1 VSPRHRLGEH
11 PWLEPYASATNVPGG
26 GSAAAVAG
34 ALGCALV
41 GMTARLGG
49 RKADREE
56 GDRLGAVA
64 AEADRLRFEFLV
76 NERAD
81 AEAYERMVATT
92 RAARAA
98 GNDEMA
104 TRAAEAATVA
114 ATRVPLGTA
123 ELAARGLDLTL
134 QLAGHGITRSASDQL
149 TAVHLLLAALEG
161 ALATVAFNLPDLPD
175 EAIRSQL
182 GARHAELTA
191 ARGTGQEAAAL
202 LRPLIG

>member
-1 VSPRHRLGEH
+1 
-11 PWLEPYASATNVPGG
+11 
-26 GSAAAVAG
+26 VAG

-49 RKADREE
+49 RKADQEE
-56 GDRLGAVA
+56 AERLGAVA

-98 GNDEMA
+98 GNDEVA
-104 TRAAEAATVA
+104 ARAAEEATVA
-114 ATRVPLGTA
+114 ATRVPLATA
-123 ELAARGLDLTL
+123 ELAANGLDLAL
-134 QLAGHGITRSASDQL
+134 RLAGHAITRSASDQL
-149 TAVHLLLAALEG
+149 TAVHLLLASLEG

-175 EAIRSQL
+175 EATRAQL
-182 GARHAELTA
+182 GARHRELGA
-191 ARGTGQEAAAL
+191 ARRTGQEAAAL
-202 LRPLIG
+202 LGALIG

>member
-49 RKADREE
+49 RKAEQEE
-56 GDRLGAVA
+56 AERLGAVA

-98 GNDEMA
+98 GNDEAA
-104 TRAAEAATVA
+104 TRAAEAATID

-123 ELAARGLDLTL
+123 ELAAQGLG
-134 QLAGHGITRSASDQL
+134 LALRLARHAITRSASDQL
-149 TAVHLLLAALEG
+149 TAVHLLLASLDG

-175 EAIRSQL
+175 EATRSQL
-182 GARHAELTA
+182 GDRHGELGA

-202 LRPLIG
+202 LGSLIG

>member
-49 RKADREE
+49 RKADQAEA
-56 GDRLGAVA
+56 DRLDEVA
-64 AEADRLRFEFLV
+64 DEADRLRFEFLV

-123 ELAARGLDLTL
+123 ELAARGLDLAL
-134 QLAGHGITRSASDQL
+134 RLAGHGITRSASDQL

-175 EAIRSQL
+175 EAVRSRL
-182 GARHAELTA
+182 GARHGELTA
-191 ARGTGQEAAAL
+191 ARGTGLEAASL
-202 LRPLIG
+202 LGALIG

>member
-11 PWLEPYASATNVPGG
+11 PWLGPYASATNVPGG

-34 ALGCALV
+34 ALGCALL

-49 RKADREE
+49 RKAEPEE
-56 GDRLGAVA
+56 ADRLGAVA
-64 AEADRLRFEFLV
+64 AEADRLRLEFLV

-98 GNDEMA
+98 GDDEVA
-104 TRAAEAATVA
+104 ARAAEAATVA
-114 ATRVPLGTA
+114 ATRVPLGTV
-123 ELAARGLDLTL
+123 ELAARGLDLARR
-134 QLAGHGITRSASDQL
+134 LAGHAIARSASDQL
-149 TAVHLLLAALEG
+149 TAVHLLLASLEG

-175 EAIRSQL
+175 EAVRSQL
-182 GARHAELTA
+182 RARRGELAA
-191 ARGTGQEAAAL
+191 ARRTGQEAASL
-202 LRPLIG
+202 LEALIG

>member
-1 VSPRHRLGEH
+1 MSLRHRLGEH

-34 ALGCALV
+34 ALGCALL

-49 RKADREE
+49 RKADQEE
-56 GDRLGAVA
+56 ADRLGAVA
-64 AEADRLRFEFLV
+64 AEADRLRFEFLA

-98 GNDEMA
+98 GDDEVA
-104 TRAAEAATVA
+104 ARAAEAATIA

-123 ELAARGLDLTL
+123 ELAARGLDLAR
-134 QLAGHGITRSASDQL
+134 QLAGHAIARSASDQL

-175 EAIRSQL
+175 EAVRSRF
-182 GARHAELTA
+182 GARHGELTA
-191 ARGTGQEAAAL
+191 ARGTGQEAASVLGA
-202 LRPLIG
+202 LIG